1 VLQSWLRGLARL
13 WAVLFILG
21 WIAVTLYS
29 QVEIG
34 KTAHLAWEEIS
45 CPGLGDYGP
54 DRHSNWC
61 FLVASDD
68 FRGKNQ
74 VTRKEIVNQWYD
86 HNLQLTI
93 QAFCY
98 HPLGTLLVGDRCFVN
113 EREYKRDFVDKVVAL
128 SYQRALIGAGEGT
141 HLDLSSQDENSL
153 FPSAASQR
161 LWYDPWVIGASAVLS
176 LIGSLTLVGIAWVI
190 RWVLRGFRFRHT

>member
-1 VLQSWLRGLARL
+1 MLQSWLRGLARL

-21 WIAVTLYS
+21 WIAVALYS
-29 QVEIG
+29 QVQIG

-45 CPGLGDYGP
+45 CPSLGDYGP

-86 HNLQLTI
+86 T
-93 QAFCY
+93 
-98 HPLGTLLVGDRCFVN
+98 T
-113 EREYKRDFVDKVVAL
+113 
-128 SYQRALIGAGEGT
+128 
-141 HLDLSSQDENSL
+141 
-153 FPSAASQR
+153 
-161 LWYDPWVIGASAVLS
+161 
-176 LIGSLTLVGIAWVI
+176 
-190 RWVLRGFRFRHT
+190 